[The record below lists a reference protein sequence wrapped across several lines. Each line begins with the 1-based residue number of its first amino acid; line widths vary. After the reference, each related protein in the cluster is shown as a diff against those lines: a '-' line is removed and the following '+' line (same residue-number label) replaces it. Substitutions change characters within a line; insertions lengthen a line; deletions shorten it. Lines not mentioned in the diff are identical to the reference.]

1 MEDTNKPLTGQIAL
15 VTGGSRGIGKQIAI
29 DLAKLGAYIAINYNN
44 NNQSA
49 ELVKNEI
56 IDNDGNAE
64 IYQCDV
70 GNNSEVTKMMDLIQ
84 EQMGN
89 ISILVNNAGISKER
103 TVRNMSLDEWK
114 DVIDTNLNSV
124 FYCSQS
130 VIPQMIENKKGTII
144 NIASLLGQIGNI
156 GLANYSASKGGVL
169 AFTRGLAL
177 ELARHNI
184 TVNSICPGWI
194 KTDMTDRIPE
204 QLKQGILTS
213 IPLKKFGEPEDISE
227 MVSYLILKGSYITG
241 TQIHINGGLYM

>member
-1 MEDTNKPLTGQIAL
+1 MENTSQPLSGQIAL

-29 DLAKLGAYIAINYNN
+29 DLAKLGAYVAINYNN
-44 NNQSA
+44 SKQSA
-49 ELVKNEI
+49 EDVKELI
-56 IDNDGNAE
+56 RSSDGKAE
-64 IYQCDV
+64 IYQCDI
-70 GNNSEVTKMMDLIQ
+70 GKNADVTKMMDKIQ
-84 EQMGN
+84 KQMGD
-89 ISILVNNAGISKER
+89 IGILINNAGISRER

-124 FYCSQS
+124 FYCSKS

-194 KTDMTDRIPE
+194 KTDMTDRIPDK
-204 QLKQGILTS
+204 LKDGILSS
-213 IPLKKFGEPEDISE
+213 IPLKKFGEPEDISD
-227 MVSYLILKGSYITG
+227 MVSYLTLKGRYITG

>member
-44 NNQSA
+44 NKQSA

-89 ISILVNNAGISKER
+89 IGILVNNAGISKER

-114 DVIDTNLNSV
+114 DVIDTNLKSV
-124 FYCSQS
+124 FYCSKS
-130 VIPQMIENKKGTII
+130 VIPQMIENKKGNII

-227 MVSYLILKGSYITG
+227 MVSYIILKGAYITG

>member
-1 MEDTNKPLTGQIAL
+1 MQNTIKPLSGQVAL
-15 VTGGSRGIGKQIAI
+15 VTGGSRGIGKQIAK
-29 DLAKLGAYIAINYNN
+29 DLAELGADIAINYNN
-44 NNQSA
+44 SKQA
-49 ELVKNEI
+49 ALLVKNEI
-56 IDNDGNAE
+56 TNNNGKAE
-64 IYQCDV
+64 IYQCNV
-70 GNNSEVTKMMDLIQ
+70 GNNSAVNEMMNTIQ
-84 EQMGN
+84 KQMGN
-89 ISILVNNAGISKER
+89 INILINNAGISRER
-103 TVRNMSLDEWK
+103 TVRNMSLDEWEE
-114 DVIDTNLNSV
+114 VINTNLNSV

-177 ELARHNI
+177 ELARYNI

-204 QLKQGILTS
+204 QLKEGILSS

>member
-1 MEDTNKPLTGQIAL
+1 MENINQPLSDQIAL

-29 DLAKLGAYIAINYNN
+29 DLAQLGAYVAINYNN
-44 NNQSA
+44 SKESA
-49 ELVKNEI
+49 EKVKEEI
-56 IDNDGNAE
+56 LSHDGKAE

-70 GNNSEVTKMMDLIQ
+70 GNNSDVTVMMELIQ
-84 EQMGN
+84 KQMGN
-89 ISILVNNAGISKER
+89 IGILINNAGISRER

-194 KTDMTDRIPE
+194 KTDMTERIPE
-204 QLKQGILTS
+204 KLKDGILSS
-213 IPLKKFGEPEDISE
+213 IPLKKFGEPEDISD

>member
-1 MEDTNKPLTGQIAL
+1 MEDTNKPLAGQIAL

-89 ISILVNNAGISKER
+89 IGILVNNAGISRER

-124 FYCSQS
+124 FYCSKL